1 MNRYDIRGRRLKLL
15 LSSAAFPLGEGAG
28 HMVGTLGMK
37 RAVILLCAVAA
48 ATLVALLAVAA
59 NKPAGAATDQ
69 LPDLGMY
76 KLTNIRLT
84 KCADTTGTARSPD
97 SSSCASTPG

>member
-1 MNRYDIRGRRLKLL
+1 M
-15 LSSAAFPLGEGAG
+15 AALINLGGTDESRSLTEGSKEA
-28 HMVGTLGMK
+28 MVGVLGKK
-37 RAVILLCAVAA
+37 RVVVLLYAVAA

-76 KLTNIRLT
+76 KLTNIQIK
-84 KCADTTGTARSPD
+84 KCTTTTGD
-97 SSSCASTPG
+97 